1 MALSSKDP
9 VTPEQLDAVLEK
21 IMDGESLSAV
31 GRTKGFPSKKT
42 VLKYAARD
50 AEFAKR
56 YAEAMRIRTMRHEHE
71 ILEIADSTTAENWQQ
86 NRLRIDTRK
95 FVLVH
100 LLPEKYGDKVDLRH
114 SGSLKVTSVT
124 ETIVDPKEEGDA

>member
-1 MALSSKDP
+1 MALSGNDP
-9 VTPEQLDAVLEK
+9 VTPEQLDAVLEQ
-21 IMDGESLSAV
+21 IMDGESLSAI
-31 GRTKGFPSKKT
+31 GRTKGSPSKKT

-50 AEFAKR
+50 EEFAKR

-100 LLPEKYGDKVDLRH
+100 LLPEKYGEKVKLEH
-114 SGSLKVTSVT
+114 SGGVTVNAT
-124 ETIVDPKEEGDA
+124 PVDQAL